1 MNYLKILVGSLLA
14 LFPFY
19 AFGAC
24 GLPDGLNEKKQFAFA
39 EKMIE
44 DGLLTSARDYLQC
57 YRASKPQGE
66 FRFVAMKLEGEVL
79 LQMGESY
86 WPQAQILFE
95 EWLQENPNDVEGDF
109 ARLQL
114 GKIHFRFDRPQVAE
128 ETLSSIPSSSS
139 LYGPARNL
147 MGQALF
153 QRMLRY
159 QDKNASTQAS
169 DLAPRISKYHREA
182 LQHSLTEKESQI
194 SNYQA
199 GYTLYQNKQFNEA
212 LPFWENYLE
221 SAEPSKETEDIRYRV
236 ATIHQSQKNWLQAEQ
251 RYGEYSISRLD
262 LPPENRAQATFWWG
276 EVAFQRA
283 AEQLEESSN
292 SGTLDPAFVKE
303 IVPRYE
309 KYLATNDSN
318 YRPLAAFRLGQLY
331 QSIDQPQQAVTA
343 YQRYLKTK
351 DDAFQ
356 QEAHYELGM
365 LYARQNEPKLALEQ
379 LLPLRSQERYRTEPG
394 FWTMLVQQYDAIGNK
409 QNAEQILRDAY
420 NNDSFQRNT
429 QLRFLQ
435 ELSNRQY
442 DEKRCLELLS
452 ELAPISDSSSI
463 PEAKRLIW
471 QRGSC
476 FLQEKQWGLARTD
489 FETLL
494 EEPEYRESSFRG
506 MLVANQQMRDTTAQ
520 LALFEWASNQPE
532 ANIRDKDWE
541 AWLEKQQFE
550 ENWMLLDQAY
560 TKELPVPMG
569 RDSQS
574 RLPLIGVS
582 EILEIH
588 KQKYPKLPQ
597 VNTRTTNDNIFLN
610 KPVASEKVPT
620 EAIFDRKYPPMLFES
635 TNSSKNTLEK
645 SSTVE
650 DITPPRITILS
661 PTNAFRAIKPLVRGK
676 VLYVRGKAFDD
687 SGVFEVLV
695 NNKDAP
701 LNALGEFESEV
712 RMAVGENLITVSAED
727 LKGNKS
733 TKSFT
738 VLRESASLKK
748 TTPGTLQPISLKGNY
763 YALLLAVNDYQHTSM
778 LDLKNP
784 INDARRLKAVL
795 SKKYG
800 FKNIELIE
808 NPDRPKLIS
817 SLEHLRS
824 RITDKDS
831 LLVFFAGHGYWDEEI
846 EQGYWLPSNAERDNP
861 VEWVSNGTLRDYLRG
876 IKSRHTLLIS
886 DACFSGGILNTRS
899 VINLAGPG
907 YQELNKLRSRKAMTS
922 GTLNEVPDRSI
933 FIDYLIQRLDQNEE
947 PLLSSYQLFSSLR
960 LAVINNSPTRQ
971 VPQYGDIQ
979 QAGDEGGDFIFI
991 KSTEEIVSESQT
1003 KQAAFKSEVGT
1014 QQKEHSNQKTPEV
1027 TVFDEDRLVRQW
1039 MEWQE
1044 QMQQEFENTQALSK
1058 KSVDSSK
1065 KVEAW
1070 RLFLSNWARENPYSK
1085 LDNVLRSDAESQKNY
1100 WAEPK
1105 IEEVA
1110 ERPVLYKKESG
1121 KMALDELVSKRECIG
1136 CDLSD
1141 IDLSGLNLG
1150 GVNLLEA
1157 KLIYTKMRDTYLKQ
1171 SNLSMANMTYADLSR
1186 ANLSEANLN
1195 NATLWFTNLRGATLK
1210 NANLR
1215 EADLSEADLSSA
1227 NLVGADLRETNLRET
1242 NLSYSYL
1249 TGANLTGA
1257 NLTGAR
1263 FCKTM
1268 MPNGSINNEDC

>member
-19 AFGAC
+19 ALGAC

-159 QDKNASTQAS
+159 IEKNATTQAY
-169 DLAPRISKYHREA
+169 DLAPRIEKYHKEA
-182 LQHSLTEKESQI
+182 LRHSLS
-194 SNYQA
+194 
-199 GYTLYQNKQFNEA
+199 NEA
-212 LPFWENYLE
+212 KSVSLFQ
-221 SAEPSKETEDIRYRV
+221 SDVASKIIKQIQYTD
-236 ATIHQSQKNWLQAEQ
+236 LL
-251 RYGEYSISRLD
+251 SR
-262 LPPENRAQATFWWG
+262 
-276 EVAFQRA
+276 
-283 AEQLEESSN
+283 SS
-292 SGTLDPAFVKE
+292 E
-303 IVPRYE
+303 I
-309 KYLATNDSN
+309 
-318 YRPLAAFRLGQLY
+318 
-331 QSIDQPQQAVTA
+331 
-343 YQRYLKTK
+343 
-351 DDAFQ
+351 
-356 QEAHYELGM
+356 
-365 LYARQNEPKLALEQ
+365 
-379 LLPLRSQERYRTEPG
+379 
-394 FWTMLVQQYDAIGNK
+394 
-409 QNAEQILRDAY
+409 
-420 NNDSFQRNT
+420 
-429 QLRFLQ
+429 
-435 ELSNRQY
+435 ELSPNKLINTPPPVPPPPAPPTENLFSDVQNRP
-442 DEKRCLELLS
+442 S
-452 ELAPISDSSSI
+452 E
-463 PEAKRLIW
+463 
-471 QRGSC
+471 
-476 FLQEKQWGLARTD
+476 
-489 FETLL
+489 
-494 EEPEYRESSFRG
+494 
-506 MLVANQQMRDTTAQ
+506 
-520 LALFEWASNQPE
+520 SNQP
-532 ANIRDKDWE
+532 
-541 AWLEKQQFE
+541 
-550 ENWMLLDQAY
+550 
-560 TKELPVPMG
+560 
-569 RDSQS
+569 S
-574 RLPLIGVS
+574 
-582 EILEIH
+582 
-588 KQKYPKLPQ
+588 
-597 VNTRTTNDNIFLN
+597 
-610 KPVASEKVPT
+610 
-620 EAIFDRKYPPMLFES
+620 IFDRKYPPLLFES

-763 YALLLAVNDYQHTSM
+763 YALLLAVNDYQHASM

-817 SLEHLRS
+817 SLENLRS

-1085 LDNVLRSDAESQKNY
+1085 LDNLLRSDAESQKNY